1 MSAIP
6 VLDADDLMSAVVD
19 PHEFDDVDALD
30 ETVRLQPPAGGPT
43 EEDEDGA
50 GDAGASVEQS
60 GDASSEKHAQ
70 PVDAFSESEIK
81 YFKKMFD
88 LFDTDKSGA
97 IGFYEMKNLSKHLGV
112 QLSDE
117 LLEKSMRAIDE
128 NGTSELEFD
137 EFLHWLSNVNSSKS
151 DEFAVLKSK
160 IRAQGA
166 RPLTNA
172 QIEQLREVF
181 IHFDADGSGT
191 IDVDEL
197 GNVFESMGQTLSQQ
211 ELESLM
217 KQADDDGSGEIDFD
231 EFLML
236 MCTSFGATH
245 SFDGDLLAAFRKFD
259 PDQCGMISL
268 DDLRLMIRH
277 LVGSEALSET
287 ELDEIVNVAHE
298 RGDGFVEYL
307 KWDALWDACRGLN
320 VG

>member
-1 MSAIP
+1 
-6 VLDADDLMSAVVD
+6 
-19 PHEFDDVDALD
+19 
-30 ETVRLQPPAGGPT
+30 
-43 EEDEDGA
+43 
-50 GDAGASVEQS
+50 
-60 GDASSEKHAQ
+60 
-70 PVDAFSESEIK
+70 
-81 YFKKMFD
+81 
-88 LFDTDKSGA
+88 
-97 IGFYEMKNLSKHLGV
+97 MKNLSKHLGV

-117 LLEKSMRAIDE
+117 LLEKSMKMIDE
-128 NGTSELEFD
+128 NGNSELEFD

-181 IHFDADGSGT
+181 QHFDADGSGT
-191 IDVDEL
+191 IDVEEL
-197 GNVFESMGQTLSQQ
+197 GTVFESMGQALSQQ

-217 KQADDDGSGEIDFD
+217 KQADDDGSGEIDFE

-259 PDQCGMISL
+259 PEQTGMVSL
-268 DDLRLMIRH
+268 EDLRALILQ
-277 LVGSEALSET
+277 LVGSEALDAT

-298 RGDGFVEYL
+298 RGDGYIEYL

-320 VG
+320 